1 MDKAL
6 GIFGKIMFHKY
17 KREKKKKKALKF
29 DVLKEQKKR
38 PVWL

>member
-1 MDKAL
+1 MDKAM

-17 KREKKKKKALKF
+17 KREKKKKALKF